1 MFYNSYNNS
10 KNKKE
15 IYKTFVDIFFQ
26 FLEFIKNYSNENND
40 FLNIYKKSYL
50 LKKTNIRLFI
60 QMWYTHISSI
70 YFKQIMDGDIE
81 YFLYKDYNY
90 ENKKMNVNNTNS
102 IITECI
108 MHMKELY
115 SKLDKDIINIFVNYM
130 QKLTYLSILY
140 YK

>member
-1 MFYNSYNNS
+1 MFYNSSNNS

-15 IYKTFVDIFFQ
+15 ISKTFVDIFFQ

-102 IITECI
+102 IIT
-108 MHMKELY
+108 
-115 SKLDKDIINIFVNYM
+115 
-130 QKLTYLSILY
+130 
-140 YK
+140 